1 MSKRGYI
8 SRYLFIVKIIQSKPY
23 CSFDEIRD
31 YIENQIQYLQLDD
44 DSSNLGVSK
53 RTFQRDI
60 QDIRKLFG
68 LDIEYSASQKG
79 YFIQQ
84 DDTEGMNFRKVIESF
99 ELFDA
104 FKITDGV
111 SRYISTEKKSVSGS
125 EHIYGIL
132 HAIKNRFRLEF
143 YYEKYWAESAELRNV
158 ESLAI
163 KEFKGRWYLI
173 AVDQLD
179 GIIKCFGLD
188 RMSGIIITNRKFSYP
203 KDFEINEHFFY
214 SYGIMAPL
222 DNKPVNVELSF
233 DPFQG
238 KYIKSL
244 PLHHTQ
250 EIKID
255 SKEEFRITLKLSITH
270 DFIMELLSHGE
281 MVKVIKPKSLSQ
293 KLINVYQKA
302 QRQYN

>member
-8 SRYLFIVKIIQSKPY
+8 SRYLIIVKKIQSKPY

-31 YIENQIQYLQLDD
+31 YIENQIQYLQLDE
-44 DSSNLGVSK
+44 DSSNMGVSK

-79 YFIQQ
+79 YYIQH
-84 DDTEGMNFRKVIESF
+84 DENEGMNFRKVIESF

-104 FKITDGV
+104 FKISDGV
-111 SRYISTEKKSVSGS
+111 SRYMSTEKKSVSGS

-143 YYEKYWAESAELRNV
+143 YYEKYWEEIAELRNV
-158 ESLAI
+158 EPFAI
-163 KEFKGRWYLI
+163 KEFKNRWYLL
-173 AVDQLD
+173 ALDQRD

-188 RMSGIIITNRKFSYP
+188 RMSGLIITNRKFSYP
-203 KDFEINEHFFY
+203 KDFDINEHFFY
-214 SYGIMAPL
+214 SYGIIAPL
-222 DNKPVNVELSF
+222 DDKPVNVELTF

-244 PLHHTQ
+244 PLHHSQ
-250 EIKID
+250 NVVKDNE
-255 SKEEFRITLKLSITH
+255 KELRITLKMHITH

-281 MVKVIKPKSLSQ
+281 SVKVVKPISLARQ
-293 KLINVYQKA
+293 LVLIYKNSLLKYK
-302 QRQYN
+302 

>member
-1 MSKRGYI
+1 MSKRGYF
-8 SRYLFIVKIIQSKPY
+8 SRYLIIVKKIQSQPY
-23 CSFDEIRD
+23 CSFEEIRD

-44 DSSNLGVSK
+44 DSSIMGLSK

-60 QDIRKLFG
+60 QDILKLLG
-68 LDIEYSASQKG
+68 LDIEFSTSKKG

-84 DDTEGMNFRKVIESF
+84 NENEGMNFRKVIESF

-104 FKITDGV
+104 FKLADGM

-132 HAIKNRFRLEF
+132 HAIKNRFRLEY

-158 ESLAI
+158 EPLAI

-179 GIIKCFGLD
+179 GIFKCFGLD
-188 RMSGIIITNRKFSYP
+188 RMSGLIITNRKFAYP
-203 KDFEINEHFFY
+203 KDFDINEHFFN
-214 SYGIMAPL
+214 SYGIIAPL
-222 DNKPVNVELSF
+222 DDKPVNIELTF

-244 PLHHTQ
+244 PLHHSQ
-250 EIKID
+250 NVVKDNE
-255 SKEEFRITLKLSITH
+255 KELRITLKMHITH
-270 DFIMELLSHGE
+270 DFIMGLLSHGE
-281 MVKVIKPKSLSQ
+281 SVKVVKPISLARHLV
-293 KLINVYQKA
+293 LIYKNSLLKYK
-302 QRQYN
+302 